1 MPESNEFESE
11 IWRISTKVRDS
22 DAKHKET
29 VVHGTK
35 PILSIL
41 TTDLF
46 DLDQSNLL
54 SFFLKF
60 EKCFQI
66 RAAEQVKA
74 AEAEGPTKMKGPPR
88 RRTGA
93 RCRRVRSSPAWS

>member
-1 MPESNEFESE
+1 M
-11 IWRISTKVRDS
+11 
-22 DAKHKET
+22 
-29 VVHGTK
+29 HGTK

-66 RAAEQVKA
+66 RAAEQIKA
-74 AEAEGPTKMKGPPR
+74 AVADEPTKIMKGPPR

-93 RCRRVRSSPAWS
+93 RCRRVKSSPAWS